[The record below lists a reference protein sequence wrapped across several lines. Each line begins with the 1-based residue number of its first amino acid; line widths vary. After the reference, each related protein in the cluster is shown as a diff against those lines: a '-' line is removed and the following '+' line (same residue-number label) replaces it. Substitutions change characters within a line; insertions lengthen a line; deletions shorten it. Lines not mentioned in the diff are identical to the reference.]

1 MGMCSNMLTLLP
13 PVFPLGTEPMA
24 EPTAPRI
31 DANNLAPNGRVL
43 TVLCGHREHEPVG
56 QDIRAHVR
64 LPKHVCAF
72 EVNGCVVKPA
82 GSDESL
88 GEADF
93 FGKGLSEQ

>member
-1 MGMCSNMLTLLP
+1 M
-13 PVFPLGTEPMA
+13 
-24 EPTAPRI
+24 
-31 DANNLAPNGRVL
+31 
-43 TVLCGHREHEPVG
+43 
-56 QDIRAHVR
+56 RAHVR

-93 FGKGLSEQ
+93 SGKGLSEQ